1 MHFPQITRRKSAQF
15 EDCIEKNIKTLM
27 DMYMQKKRK
36 KKQEQK
42 ETFFQLV

>member
-27 DMYMQKKRK
+27 DMYMQKKK
-36 KKQEQK
+36 KKK
-42 ETFFQLV
+42 NKNKKKSSFN

>member
-27 DMYMQKKRK
+27 DMYMQKKERKNKNK
-36 KKQEQK
+36 KKPS
-42 ETFFQLV
+42 FN